1 MRKRSTV
8 RRRVVSAAGVVDSV
22 VGLFANVAA
31 AVLSGQSDDFAS
43 AAAAALRATNNRTLK
58 PASARVAYSMQQ
70 AAVAASLCLTHA
82 HTA

>member
-8 RRRVVSAAGVVDSV
+8 RRRVVSAAGVVDIV

-58 PASARVAYSMQQ
+58 PQRGLLI
-70 AAVAASLCLTHA
+70 LCSRRLWLRRCV
-82 HTA
+82 